1 LGPQGAQGAT
11 GPQGG
16 AGPTGAQGAA
26 GSNGAQGATGP
37 QGGAGPTGQQGATG
51 TGGPTGQQG
60 ASGSQGAPGPLACP
74 LQLCDGSATTPSYSF
89 SADTNTG
96 MYRVGADHIGFA
108 VGGNYGFA
116 MKNNGGFGD
125 FYASA
130 NIIGF
135 ATMPSDERLKNNV
148 KNLENGLD
156 VIEQLRPVSYTWNE
170 NMGRGNDFGLIAQE
184 VEKILPELIHE
195 TEMIQIN
202 DDEKYKTLSY
212 ERLVPFLIKSIQEL
226 NNKIKEL
233 EKK

>member
-1 LGPQGAQGAT
+1 LGPQGPTGAQGATGPLGPQGPQGAQGAT
-11 GPQGG
+11 SAQ
-16 AGPTGAQGAA
+16 GAQGA
-26 GSNGAQGATGP
+26 GGP
-37 QGGAGPTGQQGATG
+37 QG
-51 TGGPTGQQG
+51 
-60 ASGSQGAPGPLACP
+60 SQGVPGPIACP
-74 LQLCDGSATTPSYSF
+74 LQICDGSAGTPSYSF
-89 SADTNTG
+89 SSDTDTG
-96 MYRVGADHIGFA
+96 IFRQGSGSLGFA
-108 VGGNYGFA
+108 VNGVEGFR
-116 MKNNGGFGD
+116 MVNNGGYGD

-156 VIEQLRPVSYTWNE
+156 IIEQLRPVSYTWNE